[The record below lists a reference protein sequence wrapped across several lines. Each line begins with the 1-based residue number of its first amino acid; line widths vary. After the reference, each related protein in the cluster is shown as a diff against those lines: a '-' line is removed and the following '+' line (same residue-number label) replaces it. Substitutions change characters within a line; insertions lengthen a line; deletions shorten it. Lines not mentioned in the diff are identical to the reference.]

1 MEEIDWQPAVDERS
15 HVDRPTDA
23 PADRTE
29 RSPSSRRNGWW
40 IVVGVGFL
48 AVLVVGVA
56 ITLSNGR
63 RAGTSSV
70 SHEQSPAPSEITASQ
85 TAAAEEPAI
94 VRLARLR
101 DGAVEALQRVAPGAT
116 LGPGDD
122 NYGTNFGVARFQV
135 LGEVQADGRRGAI
148 NIIATRAHEDR
159 TCSGFA
165 PAGCR
170 LTTGPRGESIWMI
183 TFERP
188 KPEGQPRDLETQVT
202 VSWPSG
208 SLVMLSVDNGEAPPS
223 LDNMGHTAPRTG
235 QDPPLTVEQVIA
247 LASDP
252 ALDVC
257 ATECSTN
264 GDQPDPTW
272 PPPRK

>member
-1 MEEIDWQPAVDERS
+1 MEEADWQPAVDERS

-23 PADRTE
+23 PADRIE
-29 RSPSSRRNGWW
+29 RSPSSRRYGGW
-40 IVVGVGFL
+40 IVAGVGFL
-48 AVLVVGVA
+48 AVLAVGVA
-56 ITLSNGR
+56 ITSSDGR
-63 RAGTSSV
+63 RAGTPSV
-70 SHEQSPAPSEITASQ
+70 SHESSPSPSQITASQ
-85 TAAAEEPAI
+85 TAAAEEPAT

-101 DGAVEALQRVAPGAT
+101 DGAVQALQRVAPGAT

-122 NYGTNFGVARFQV
+122 NYGTTFAARFQV
-135 LGEVQADGRRGAI
+135 FGEVQANGRHGAI
-148 NIIATRAHEDR
+148 NIIATRGHEDR

-165 PAGCR
+165 PSGCR
-170 LTTGPRGESIWMI
+170 ITLGPRGESIWMI

-188 KPEGQPRDLETQVT
+188 MPEGQPRDLETQVT

-208 SLVMLSVDNGEAPPS
+208 SLVNVSVDNGEAPPS
-223 LDNMGHTAPRTG
+223 LDNPGHAAPRTG

-264 GDQPDPTW
+264 G
-272 PPPRK
+272 